1 MYILEYIRTISMPI
15 LLLIGITIL
24 ISFYV
29 GKTMKYIKLPSIIG
43 YMFVGV
49 LLGPSLLNLLHS
61 ETQESLSFITE
72 IALGFVAISIGIEL
86 NFASLRKLG
95 KGIIF
100 IIFAESF
107 GAFILVFSGVY
118 FLTDNL
124 PMALIFGSIAPA
136 SAPAGTVAIIQEYK
150 AKGSL
155 TKALFA
161 IVGFDDGLGIIIF
174 GFAAAIARSLLM
186 QESGGAEESFM
197 QMLSTPL
204 LEVFLSLVV
213 GVIGAFAFAFLAR
226 KLTNKRDILI
236 LVVTLVLVVCGLSQ
250 LLHLSLILTNMIIGM
265 VIVNTQPHSLTQS
278 LHDKLPVLMPI
289 LFILFFT
296 LAGAN
301 LHIAAIPTLGA
312 LGVVYILTRSIGLV
326 GGSRIG
332 AMFGHVEEKIKKYV
346 GMGIL
351 SQAGVAI
358 GLALIVKHE
367 FKDLGKM
374 IDGLGITTGEQLG
387 IVVITTITASSIFF
401 EIIGPI
407 LTKIALTKA
416 GEISPK
422 N

>member
-15 LLLIGITIL
+15 LLLIGITIF
-24 ISFYV
+24 ISFYI

-43 YMFVGV
+43 YMVIGV

-61 ETQESLSFITE
+61 EVQETLSFITE
-72 IALGFVAISIGIEL
+72 IALGFVAISIGVEL
-86 NFASLRKLG
+86 NFASLKKLG

-107 GAFILVFSGVY
+107 GAFILVFTGVY

-155 TKALFA
+155 TKALYA

-174 GFAAAIARSLLM
+174 GFSAAIARSLLM
-186 QESGGAEESFM
+186 QETGGTEESFI

-213 GVIGAFAFAFLAR
+213 GVIGALSFSFLAR
-226 KLTNKRDILI
+226 KLTNGRDILI
-236 LVVTLVLVVCGLSQ
+236 LLVTLVLVVCGLSQ

-265 VIVNTQPHSLTQS
+265 IIVNTQPHALTQS
-278 LHDKLPVLMPI
+278 LHDKLPVFMPI

-301 LHIAAIPTLGA
+301 LHLAAIPTLGA
-312 LGVVYILTRSIGLV
+312 LGFVYILTRSAGLV
-326 GGSRIG
+326 GGSRLG
-332 AMFGHVEEKIKKYV
+332 ALFGHVEEKIRKYV

-367 FKDLGKM
+367 FKPLGKM

-387 IVVITTITASSIFF
+387 IIVITTITASSIFF

-416 GEISPK
+416 GEINK
-422 N
+422 K